1 LSQRLIILFK
11 MQKDKCS
18 IKQTQTTL
26 YADKILN
33 YAKKLDMELHTPNNA
48 DFSLWKRIKSE
59 LSLLLII
66 QIILFFFVGIHLVYE
81 LTIVLIFVLLLSLK
95 RNRIIYQVEFNDDKQ
110 KFTIFYF
117 TLVAFKSQESIDFV
131 KLNSKLGMKRYGLG
145 SAITTLEFFNKK
157 QLIGEIR
164 VGDKWQWNE
173 EQLKTINTLVTDL
186 KK

>member
-1 LSQRLIILFK
+1 MKS
-11 MQKDKCS
+11 
-18 IKQTQTTL
+18 
-26 YADKILN
+26 Y
-33 YAKKLDMELHTPNNA
+33 TPINA

-66 QIILFFFVGIHLVYE
+66 QIILFIFVGVHLVYE
-81 LTIVLIFVLLLSLK
+81 VTIVLIFILLLSLK
-95 RNRIIYQVEFNDDKQ
+95 RNRIIYQVEFDEDNQ

-117 TLVAFKSQESIDFV
+117 TLVVFKAQESIDFG
-131 KLNSKLGMKRYGLG
+131 KLNAKLGMKRYGLG

-173 EQLKTINTLVTDL
+173 EQLTTLNAIVSEI
-186 KK
+186 KN